1 MIQVIIL
8 VVLCVCIGSLFF
20 CAYKLGEIAGEEK
33 YFDKY
38 IEEKYHAQELFL
50 KCRDKISK
58 EDFEEIKDFH
68 LSHLTKLLE
77 EEEEDG
83 RD

>member
-1 MIQVIIL
+1 MIQVITLLLLI
-8 VVLCVCIGSLFF
+8 VAVGSLF
-20 CAYKLGEIAGEEK
+20 YLLGAIKGEDK

-38 IEEKYHAQELFL
+38 LQEKHYSQELFL
-50 KCRDKISK
+50 KCREKIRE
-58 EDFEEIKDFH
+58 EDFEEIKEFH

-77 EEEEDG
+77 EEEDG

>member
-1 MIQVIIL
+1 MIKVITL
-8 VVLCVCIGSLFF
+8 VVLCVCIGSILFGV
-20 CAYKLGEIAGEEK
+20 YLLGEIAGEDK

-38 IEEKYHAQELFL
+38 LQEKYYSQELFF
-50 KCRDKISK
+50 KCREKISK

-77 EEEEDG
+77 EEEDG